1 MCRPIR
7 VIASITAALLIQSG
21 TSVAADEVTRFQNGS
36 ASPNGSASAA
46 MADALANKARAKS
59 APSFTKQPDYIRP
72 EAAKSAG
79 EFGEVVL
86 SGIIGEDGKFAE
98 PKVKIS
104 SRSALI
110 DAAALASVDAMLF
123 EPARD
128 ADGKA
133 LSVPA
138 NLPLE
143 YSQVAFHG
151 PAGLAHYRCDQFVRD
166 YDWWYRTWPTD
177 QKDRVFKTLRGFAV
191 VADMRTGKTS
201 DFDTEWKSAI
211 DSCRKSPSEMMLDQL
226 KPHGALFRGMVRK

>member
-1 MCRPIR
+1 MCKPTR
-7 VIASITAALLIQSG
+7 VVASIAAALLFQSG
-21 TSVAADEVTRFQNGS
+21 TSVASDEVTPFQNGS
-36 ASPNGSASAA
+36 ASPNGNGSPA
-46 MADALANKARAKS
+46 MADALANKARATT
-59 APSFTKQPDYIRP
+59 APSFIKQPDYIRP

-98 PKVKIS
+98 PKIRTS

-128 ADGKA
+128 AAGKA
-133 LSVPA
+133 LSIPA
-138 NLPLE
+138 NLPRE

-151 PAGLAHYRCDQFVRD
+151 PAGLAQYRCDQFVRD
-166 YDWWYRTWPTD
+166 YDWWYRTWPVD
-177 QKDRVFKTLRGFAV
+177 QQDRVFKTLRGFAV
-191 VADMRTGKTS
+191 VADMRTGKTA

-211 DSCRKSPSEMMLDQL
+211 ESCRKSPSKMMLDQL